1 MCPSNPYIARTSTV
15 QRPRQVRNSKE
26 TREER
31 RIAVHNG
38 ARGADPGP
46 EHRPST
52 PAFENTAKE
61 ERLTELV
68 GLLLEVDPLLC
79 GGDVEEVAD
88 DELAAGAGGEVTRAR
103 VQHGE
108 RGRGDDTP

>member
-1 MCPSNPYIARTSTV
+1 MSITERAALIPGLNIVLPLPPSRT
-15 QRPRQVRNSKE
+15 PPK
-26 TREER
+26 
-31 RIAVHNG
+31 
-38 ARGADPGP
+38 
-46 EHRPST
+46 
-52 PAFENTAKE
+52 K